1 MLVVVEAQES
11 NLHEPLPPENH
22 PYDFTTKGGH
32 CDFRIFEY
40 IYMSDRK
47 KQPPIIQNLTARLV
61 SAAPRWVLLSMKKKL
76 RPSVRYDPHSRR
88 PLSAL
93 SYRAKDL
100 APDGGMYLAC
110 LSQSCEA

>member
-1 MLVVVEAQES
+1 MEAQES

-22 PYDFTTKGGH
+22 PYDFTTKGG
-32 CDFRIFEY
+32 RIYYEY
-40 IYMSDRK
+40 K
-47 KQPPIIQNLTARLV
+47 KNYNHLPIIQNLTARLV

-76 RPSVRYDPHSRR
+76 RSSVRYDPHSRR

-100 APDGGMYLAC
+100 APDGAMYLAC
-110 LSQSCEA
+110 LSQSCEV

>member
-47 KQPPIIQNLTARLV
+47 KTA
-61 SAAPRWVLLSMKKKL
+61 SNHTK
-76 RPSVRYDPHSRR
+76 PHGQTGGCGT
-88 PLSAL
+88 PLGDSL
-93 SYRAKDL
+93 YTL
-100 APDGGMYLAC
+100 
-110 LSQSCEA
+110 